1 MLIISYNK
9 NYVLS
14 SLRNITIYY
23 TRNASLCFI
32 QCLNSKRPNHSPKRV
47 KLIIQN
53 TDYPLFICHRSFPF
67 SPFLFFFFFS
77 SSISNDRART
87 SFLKMLLVSDKNR
100 RSTLIIYATLN
111 VFLTEAAVNQREK
124 SIRGTRYEKRVVVYE
139 SLMTERWEVCGKC
152 WNFSFGTYRWSFG
165 RF

>member
-23 TRNASLCFI
+23 TRNASFCFI
-32 QCLNSKRPNHSPKRV
+32 QCLNSKRPNHSPMRV

-53 TDYPLFICHRSFPF
+53 TDYPLFIRHLFAASLFLRFFP
-67 SPFLFFFFFS
+67 FFFS
-77 SSISNDRART
+77 FSISNDRART

-100 RSTLIIYATLN
+100 RSTLIIYVALN
-111 VFLTEAAVNQREK
+111 VFLTEAAVNRREK

-139 SLMTERWEVCGKC
+139 SLMTERREVCEKC
-152 WNFSFGTYRWSFG
+152 
-165 RF
+165 

>member
-1 MLIISYNK
+1 MLVISYNK

-14 SLRNITIYY
+14 SLRNIIIYY
-23 TRNASLCFI
+23 TRNVSLCFI

-53 TDYPLFICHRSFPF
+53 TDYPLFIRHRSFPF
-67 SPFLFFFFFS
+67 SPVLFFFSFP
-77 SSISNDRART
+77 ISNDRART

-100 RSTLIIYATLN
+100 RSTLIIYAALN
-111 VFLTEAAVNQREK
+111 VFLTEAAVNRREK

-139 SLMTERWEVCGKC
+139 SLMTER
-152 WNFSFGTYRWSFG
+152 
-165 RF
+165 